1 MMNTAVMPE
10 NYYYYHLFSMG
21 KIGFLFNHDGLKEI
35 DISALND
42 DVTSD
47 VSSMTHHSAWFE
59 RAVDLSSGKASVCD
73 AVSHILH
80 AIILEFTEYFAG
92 KRSIFT
98 IPLVPKGTD
107 FQKTVWQELVKI
119 PYGTVISY
127 KELAAKIS
135 NPKAMRAVGSA
146 NGKNPLP
153 IIIPCHR
160 VIQGDQTL
168 GGYSGGLK
176 VKMQLLTLEGL
187 SLIAGK
193 RGVIVAQ
200 GQSDLSLE

>member
-21 KIGFLFNHDGLKEI
+21 KIGFLFNHEGLKEI
-35 DISALND
+35 DISALNED
-42 DVTSD
+42 LTSAA
-47 VSSMTHHSAWFE
+47 SSMTDHNAWSE
-59 RAVDLSSGKASVCD
+59 RAVGLSNSKELGSD
-73 AVSHILH
+73 AISDILH
-80 AIILEFTEYFAG
+80 TIILEFTEYFAG
-92 KRSIFT
+92 KRTEFT
-98 IPLVPKGTD
+98 IPLAPKGTD
-107 FQKTVWQELVKI
+107 FQKAVWLELVKI
-119 PYGTVISY
+119 RYGTVISY
-127 KELAAKIS
+127 KELAAKIN

-160 VIQGDQTL
+160 VIQGDHTL
-168 GGYSGGLK
+168 GGYSGGLT
-176 VKMQLLTLEGL
+176 VKIQLLTLEGL

>member
-1 MMNTAVMPE
+1 MMNTAVLPE
-10 NYYYYHLFSMG
+10 NYYYYHLFSIG

-35 DISALND
+35 DIGALNED
-42 DVTSD
+42 LTPDE
-47 VSSMTHHSAWFE
+47 SSMIDHNAWCE
-59 RAVDLSSGKASVCD
+59 RAIDLSSSKEPVCD
-73 AVSHILH
+73 AISHILH

-92 KRSIFT
+92 KRTEFT
-98 IPLVPKGTD
+98 IPLAPKGTD

-160 VIQGDQTL
+160 IIQGDQTL